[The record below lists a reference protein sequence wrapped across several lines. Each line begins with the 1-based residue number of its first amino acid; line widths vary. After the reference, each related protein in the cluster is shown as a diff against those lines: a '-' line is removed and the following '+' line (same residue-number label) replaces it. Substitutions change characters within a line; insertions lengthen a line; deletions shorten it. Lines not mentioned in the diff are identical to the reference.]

1 MLTEMNKN
9 KDVTLREALKE
20 ITDRIGDEINETL
33 RSLDEAHI
41 DFDDPERTCAEWEI
55 ECLMMPYRYA
65 NRWTKMVIKVAGI
78 IKATLAAIAAYLDD
92 EGFRSYEIITNPEG
106 KASEFM
112 LYTSLNLPNIK
123 FDIEAIRDG
132 KSNVVFIYNMCS
144 NATFPHHVL
153 FDEFTLNSLVDD
165 IIQATAIGIW
175 FSTGEHDVHG
185 TALSDIIF
193 NTKMWLFEKAIDYQP
208 VDEDDIGYDYDEED
222 DEYDD

>member
-20 ITDRIGDEINETL
+20 ITDRLGDAINATL
-33 RSLDEAHI
+33 RSLDEANI
-41 DFDDPERTCAEWEI
+41 DSDDPERTCAEWEI
-55 ECLMMPYRYA
+55 DYLIMPYKYC
-65 NRWTKMVIKVAGI
+65 NRWTKMVIKVTSI
-78 IKATLAAIAAYLDD
+78 IKATLAAFACYFED
-92 EGFRSYEIITNPEG
+92 EAFCEYEVITNPEG

-112 LYTSLNLPNIK
+112 LYTPLNLPNIK

-132 KSNVVFIYNMCS
+132 KHNVVFIYNMCS
-144 NATFPHHVL
+144 NATHPHHVL
-153 FDEFTLNSLVDD
+153 FDEFTLYSLVDD

-193 NTKMWLFEKAIDYQP
+193 NTKRLLFEKAIDYQP
-208 VDEDDIGYDYDEED
+208 VDEDDIYYDYDEED

>member
-20 ITDRIGDEINETL
+20 ITDRLGDEINETL

-41 DFDDPERTCAEWEI
+41 DSDDPERTCAEWEI
-55 ECLMMPYRYA
+55 ENLILPYRYA

-78 IKATLAAIAAYLDD
+78 IKATLEAFARYFED
-92 EGFRSYEIITNPEG
+92 EGFRSYEVITNPDG

-112 LYTSLNLPNIK
+112 LYTTPNLPNIE
-123 FDIEAIRDG
+123 FDIKAIRDG
-132 KSNVVFIYNMCS
+132 KYNVVFMYNMCS
-144 NATFPHHVL
+144 NATFPRSIVFNESTL
-153 FDEFTLNSLVDD
+153 YSLIDE
-165 IIQATAIGIW
+165 IIQATAIGIL
-175 FSTGEHDVHG
+175 FSTGDHDVHG

-193 NTKMWLFEKAIDYQP
+193 DTKRLLFEKAIDYQP

-222 DEYDD
+222 DEDDD

>member
-1 MLTEMNKN
+1 MMTEMNKN

-20 ITDRIGDEINETL
+20 ITDRLGDDVNKIL
-33 RSLDEAHI
+33 CDLDKAHI
-41 DFDDPERTCAEWEI
+41 DSNDPARMRAEWEI
-55 ECLMMPYRYA
+55 ECLMMPYIYA

-78 IKATLAAIAAYLDD
+78 IKATLEAVAAYLDD
-92 EGFRSYEIITNPEG
+92 EGFRSYEVITNPEG

-112 LYTSLNLPNIK
+112 LYTPLDLPNIK

-165 IIQATAIGIW
+165 IIQATAMGIW
-175 FSTGEHDVHG
+175 FSTGEYDVHC

-222 DEYDD
+222 DEDDD

>member
-20 ITDRIGDEINETL
+20 ITDRLGDEINEIL
-33 RSLDEAHI
+33 RSLDEANI
-41 DFDDPERTCAEWEI
+41 DSDDPERTCAEWEI
-55 ECLMMPYRYA
+55 ECLMMPYLYG
-65 NRWTKMVIKVAGI
+65 NRWTKMVIKVTSI
-78 IKATLAAIAAYLDD
+78 IKATLAAFAAYFDD
-92 EGFRSYEIITNPEG
+92 EGFRSYEVITNPEG

-112 LYTSLNLPNIK
+112 LYTASNLPTIK

-144 NATFPHHVL
+144 NATYPHHVL
-153 FDEFTLNSLVDD
+153 FDEFTLCSLVDD

-175 FSTGEHDVHG
+175 FSICDLEIHRPAV
-185 TALSDIIF
+185 SDIIF

>member
-1 MLTEMNKN
+1 MMTEMNKY

-20 ITDRIGDEINETL
+20 IRDRLGDEINETL

-41 DFDDPERTCAEWEI
+41 GVDDPERKCAEWEI
-55 ECLMMPYRYA
+55 EYLMMPYRYC
-65 NRWTKMVIKVAGI
+65 NRWTKMVIKVVGI
-78 IKATLAAIAAYLDD
+78 IKATLEAFDYWFED
-92 EGFRSYEIITNPEG
+92 EGFRSYKVITNPEG

-112 LYTSLNLPNIK
+112 LYTTLNLPNIK

-132 KSNVVFIYNMCS
+132 KSNVVFMYNMCS

-153 FDEFTLNSLVDD
+153 FDEFTLNSLIDD

-185 TALSDIIF
+185 IALSDIIF
-193 NTKMWLFEKAIDYQP
+193 NTKRLLFEKAINYQP
-208 VDEDDIGYDYDEED
+208 VDEDDLYCDHDEED
-222 DEYDD
+222 DQNDN